1 MGQAPR
7 LPQKAKSA
15 PRTMGKIPGGRP
27 RGRPCKLVRKSG
39 GTWKDSATDVD
50 LAAHA
55 AGVRFLVELPQ
66 HWPAISR
73 NMSRLV
79 GFHSKGFKLSQLP
92 GGVAESLDACI
103 DIEDWILNNMH
114 LPGNGSRTLPCRR

>member
-1 MGQAPR
+1 
-7 LPQKAKSA
+7 
-15 PRTMGKIPGGRP
+15 MGKIPGGRP
-27 RGRPCKLVRKSG
+27 RGRPCKLVCKSG
-39 GTWKDSATDVD
+39 DTWKDSATDVD
-50 LAAHA
+50 LAAHV
-55 AGVRFLVELPQ
+55 AGYRFLVELQVPAQ
-66 HWPAISR
+66 HWAAISC
-73 NMSRLV
+73 NMSRLR